1 MIEKFGGG
9 RKALKK
15 YLTDKK
21 IPAEEG
27 AMLPLFCEGN
37 DVKIICGTEISE
49 NVKVTE
55 NTKKIVYV
63 VSCAAD

>member
-1 MIEKFGGG
+1 
-9 RKALKK
+9 
-15 YLTDKK
+15 
-21 IPAEEG
+21 
-27 AMLPLFCEGN
+27 MLPLFCEGN